1 VVTEKKERPP
11 LLGRSLTRRRLL
23 GGTLAAGSFAVAYAA
38 LGDRLDLFGGGGESA
53 ALRGEAGALEDDS
66 VKISHLLRRA
76 GFGVTKEEHDRY
88 QRLGFEAT
96 LAELLDFTSVADD
109 EAVALAE
116 QLPVGEGRIVNPA
129 PWWLVRMANTKRPLQ
144 EKLTFFWHGLLTSQ
158 LSVVRDGN
166 AMRAQNELLRTL
178 GRASFP
184 EILRA
189 ISTDPAMMVYL
200 DTSGSRRNAPNE
212 NYARELMELFSMG
225 EGNYGEDDVR
235 EAARAF
241 TGWVVPRRR
250 DQNVITLNEPLFR
263 SRQFD
268 AGSKTFLGRTGDFR
282 PEDIIDIIVEQP
294 ASARYISQRLFSFFV
309 YPGPDEETLAPFVAV
324 YNESDRS
331 IGAVVE
337 ALLRSD
343 VFYSDRAYRA
353 IVRSPVEYLIS
364 AVKALGLQV
373 DIGQLLVGGRGPP
386 RRDGGV
392 LGAMGQVPFE
402 PPNVAGWPGGADWL
416 NSATIF
422 ARLNLLNDLTGA
434 TGRDRQGHSQAVGG
448 LGTATQALDH
458 YLPLVLD
465 DNLPPEA
472 RSLFVEFAGGADRP
486 LSPEQLRDLVYLI
499 LASPQFHL
507 S

>member
-1 VVTEKKERPP
+1 
-11 LLGRSLTRRRLL
+11 
-23 GGTLAAGSFAVAYAA
+23 
-38 LGDRLDLFGGGGESA
+38 
-53 ALRGEAGALEDDS
+53 
-66 VKISHLLRRA
+66 
-76 GFGVTKEEHDRY
+76 
-88 QRLGFEAT
+88 
-96 LAELLDFTSVADD
+96 
-109 EAVALAE
+109 
-116 QLPVGEGRIVNPA
+116 
-129 PWWLVRMANTKRPLQ
+129 
-144 EKLTFFWHGLLTSQ
+144 
-158 LSVVRDGN
+158 
-166 AMRAQNELLRTL
+166 
-178 GRASFP
+178 
-184 EILRA
+184 
-189 ISTDPAMMVYL
+189 MMVYL

-235 EAARAF
+235 EATRAF
-241 TGWVVPRRR
+241 TGWVVRRRR
-250 DQNVITLNEPLFR
+250 DQNVITLNEPTFR
-263 SRQFD
+263 ARQFD
-268 AGSKTFLGRTGDFR
+268 AGAKTFLGRTGAFR
-282 PEDIIDIIVEQP
+282 PEDIVDIIVEQP

-309 YPGPDEETLAPFVAV
+309 YPDPDEETLAPFVAV

-353 IVRSPVEYLIS
+353 IVKSPVEYLIG
-364 AVKALGLQV
+364 AVKALGLQA
-373 DIGQLLVGGRGPP
+373 DIGQLLVGGRGRA

-422 ARLNLLNDLTGA
+422 ARLNLLNDLTDA
-434 TGRDRQGHSQAVGG
+434 TGRDRQGQSQAVAG
-448 LGTATQALDH
+448 LGTAGQALDH

-465 DNLPPEA
+465 DNLPPEV